1 MACVRDAHRRVLPTI
16 TSRAS
21 VCVIETDS
29 KDAATAL
36 VDLAKSSVKFPTFAL
51 AARAVEISV
60 SLRGGFWM
68 AIHYSSLL
76 LNGEA
81 MS

>member
-1 MACVRDAHRRVLPTI
+1 M
-16 TSRAS
+16 
-21 VCVIETDS
+21 IETDS
-29 KDAATAL
+29 KDAAKAL
-36 VDLAKSSVKFPTFAL
+36 VDSAKSSVKIPTFAL

-60 SLRGGFWM
+60 SLRGGFWK
-68 AIHYSSLL
+68 AVHYFSLL